1 MQLKAPEN
9 HSDNKPKENRKDT
22 DIIIKETGVWATHL
36 TKGADVSG
44 KIEILDSRFHGND
57 RQKSEEQKRETASR
71 FLFAM
76 GFVRTG
82 NK

>member
-1 MQLKAPEN
+1 M
-9 HSDNKPKENRKDT
+9 
-22 DIIIKETGVWATHL
+22 
-36 TKGADVSG
+36 SG

-76 GFVRTG
+76 GFVRIEMDKSEQG
-82 NK
+82 IILKEGKDGGMIGVIDEVIGH